1 MEVLSLLIGA
11 STSNEHKQFNEVQ
24 RVYDMINIKAYVLG
38 DDATGKTSLL
48 IKRATNEFPDE
59 PVPTVF
65 DNYCENVSLPEG
77 NMVCLGFWDS
87 TAAEDYPKYRP
98 LGYPG
103 TDVFVLCYS
112 ITSPQ
117 SFLNIRDCWMPEIT
131 QHVPGTPVILVGNKI
146 DLRSDVATEER
157 LAKQG
162 LMMITHEEGVQMR
175 MEVGA
180 ESFFECSALTGEG
193 LKEIFAEVLRI
204 SLRSRTGSTKP
215 SSRCCL
221 L

>member
-103 TDVFVLCYS
+103 QTF
-112 ITSPQ
+112 
-117 SFLNIRDCWMPEIT
+117 SFYVIPSLHRNLSSTFEIA
-131 QHVPGTPVILVGNKI
+131 GCLKSRNMF
-146 DLRSDVATEER
+146 LELLLSLLATR
-157 LAKQG
+157 L
-162 LMMITHEEGVQMR
+162 I
-175 MEVGA
+175 
-180 ESFFECSALTGEG
+180 
-193 LKEIFAEVLRI
+193 
-204 SLRSRTGSTKP
+204 
-215 SSRCCL
+215 
-221 L
+221 